1 MACKILKGTVASN
14 KMQKAIVVN
23 VITTKIDPI
32 YKKRVKVKKRYSVSC
47 ADSAKYNVGDE
58 VQIQSCRPISKTI
71 SFKVIE

>member
-1 MACKILKGTVASN
+1 MASKILKGIVASN

-23 VITTKIDPI
+23 VIATKIDPL
-32 YKKRVKVKKRYSVSC
+32 YKKRVKIKKRYSVHC
-47 ADSAKYNVGDE
+47 EDSSKFNVGEE